1 MNHVRHNIL
10 AYYPFTHRLLA
21 DQPSSDDGV
30 DGVYKRPKRVK
41 SVLFRS
47 SDV

>member
-10 AYYPFTHRLLA
+10 AYYPFIHRLLA
-21 DQPSSDDGV
+21 DQPDDGV